1 MRVIKRVTGYTQD
14 PTRYLHLDR
23 FKDTCGDFVLIEG
36 IFEESSQWKEYN
48 FTEEEIEKIKKK
60 KIIHLD
66 FAQPTL
72 FLLGDNP
79 DNYEG
84 QLYKVF
90 SICPYTSKWLN
101 KRQHNNKH
109 VPIYFPFNED
119 YIPQTH
125 KKRYD
130 IIYTGHILSPTI
142 ARYVKLISKFNYRV
156 VSNSKNPLVTNRSA
170 SYTEKLKLIAQ
181 SKITLVTNLLYIRYY
196 QLPFIWKIPNYLEN
210 EAFKLIP
217 KWYEIHKWFNKEILA
232 PQLKSRVFEAAFAKS
247 LILCRRD
254 PFNIIE
260 RYFEPGK
267 EFVYF
272 EDNNLEE
279 TIQNILNNYELYEKV
294 IERAYKRAVNNY
306 TTKKFAENYLMKI

>member
-1 MRVIKRVTGYTQD
+1 MKVIHRITGYAQD
-14 PTRYLHLDR
+14 PTRYFNFKR
-23 FKDTCGDFVLIEG
+23 FEKKCGDFVLVEAA
-36 IFEESSQWKEYN
+36 FEESSQWNEYN
-48 FTEEEIEKIKKK
+48 LTKEELDTIVKQKIVR
-60 KIIHLD
+60 LD

-72 FLLGDNP
+72 FLTNDNP

-84 QLYKVF
+84 QFYRIF
-90 SICPYTSKWLN
+90 TICPYSADWLN
-101 KRQHNNKH
+101 KRQHNHKH

-119 YIPQTH
+119 YIPKTY

-142 ARYVKLISKFNYRV
+142 AKYVKLISKFHYRV
-156 VSNSKNPLVTNRSA
+156 VSNSKNSLVTNQSA
-170 SYTEKLKLIAQ
+170 SYTQKLKLIAQ
-181 SKITLVTNLLYIRYY
+181 SKITLVTNLLYIRHY
-196 QLPFIWKIPNYLEN
+196 QLPFIWRIPQYQEN

-217 KWYEIHKWFNKEILA
+217 KWYEIHKWLNKEILA

-260 RYFEPGK
+260 KYFEPEK
-267 EFVYF
+267 EFIYF
-272 EDNNLEE
+272 DDKNLEK
-279 TIQNILNNYELYEKV
+279 TIQNILDNYEAYEKV

-306 TTKKFAENYLMKI
+306 TTKKFVENYLMKI